1 MNTSQQGKIGWKQTE
16 LKRNLIYRS
25 HEMIIGLAIVNAFN
39 WYVGILDK
47 AFDEIGE
54 AEDWEK
60 FKAFVKDQ
68 WTR

>member
-1 MNTSQQGKIGWKQTE
+1 
-16 LKRNLIYRS
+16 
-25 HEMIIGLAIVNAFN
+25 MIIGLAIVNAFN

-60 FKAFVKDQ
+60 FKAYVKGKLN
-68 WTR
+68 R